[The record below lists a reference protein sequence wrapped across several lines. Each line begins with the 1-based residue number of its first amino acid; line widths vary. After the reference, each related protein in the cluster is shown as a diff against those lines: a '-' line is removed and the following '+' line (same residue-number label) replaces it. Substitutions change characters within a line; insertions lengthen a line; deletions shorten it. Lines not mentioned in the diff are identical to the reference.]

1 MTEINKKSILKNRSL
16 FNDVDGKKKKIIKNP
31 KSSSLN
37 NLALITR
44 KCFKLD
50 SKKNLDLIEFIK
62 QKNKFVIESSFDV
75 NGTRE
80 FLASKEV
87 AMRAIRLNDE
97 IIEENKVNRVSKNCL
112 TNKNLIKIN
121 ISNFNDNIIKKKS
134 NKIENEK
141 KATISPRKSRK
152 SAKIRMKLGE
162 EFNPEK
168 NTIKP
173 HKSKKSKK
181 SEKKVKFKS
190 SKNSDNES
198 NIDNNSSINNNNN
211 ENNIIFDKA
220 DNESLSNIYK
230 FFIDNANESEEIFNK
245 KLKKELKK
253 VENMKQ
259 NKDKEKEKERE
270 KEKEKEKIN
279 KMKRK
284 SMSKKDLKYKRHKR
298 LNSLVVPKMPETQS
312 VFMFSEFNK
321 NLMKD
326 DDIDVSSIGEHLQTS
341 NNNANK
347 KKVRRA
353 FGSIQINN
361 RQVKEKIH
369 KQMDVDEN
377 KGKFLIDKQEI
388 NSDKDSIISI
398 LSDLM

>member
-16 FNDVDGKKKKIIKNP
+16 FNDLDGKTKKIIKNP

-50 SKKNLDLIEFIK
+50 SKKNLNLIEFIK

-97 IIEENKVNRVSKNCL
+97 IIEEKKVNRVNKNCL

-121 ISNFNDNIIKKKS
+121 ISNFNDNVITKKS
-134 NKIENEK
+134 NKIESEK

-152 SAKIRMKLGE
+152 SAKLRMKLGE

-198 NIDNNSSINNNNN
+198 NNDNNSSSNNNK

-259 NKDKEKEKERE
+259 NKGKE

-284 SMSKKDLKYKRHKR
+284 PMCKKDLKYKKHKR
-298 LNSLVVPKMPETQS
+298 LNSFVVPKMPETQS
-312 VFMFSEFNK
+312 VFMFSELNK

-326 DDIDVSSIGEHLQTS
+326 DDINVSSIGEHGQTP
-341 NNNANK
+341 NNNTK
-347 KKVRRA
+347 KKNFRRA

-369 KQMDVDEN
+369 KQMDDDEN
-377 KGKFLIDKQEI
+377 KGKLLVDKQEI

>member
-37 NLALITR
+37 NLAIITR

-50 SKKNLDLIEFIK
+50 SKKNLNLIEFIK

-121 ISNFNDNIIKKKS
+121 ISNFNENEIKKKS
-134 NKIENEK
+134 YKIENEK

-173 HKSKKSKK
+173 NKSKKSKK
-181 SEKKVKFKS
+181 NEKKVKFKS

-198 NIDNNSSINNNNN
+198 KNDNNSSINNNK
-211 ENNIIFDKA
+211 ESNIIFDKA
-220 DNESLSNIYK
+220 DDESLSNIYK
-230 FFIDNANESEEIFNK
+230 FFIDNANESEENFNK

-253 VENMKQ
+253 VEMKH
-259 NKDKEKEKERE
+259 NKDKEKE

>member
-16 FNDVDGKKKKIIKNP
+16 FNDLDGKKKKIIKNP

-97 IIEENKVNRVSKNCL
+97 IIEENKMSRVSKNCL

-121 ISNFNDNIIKKKS
+121 ISNFNDNIITKKS

-198 NIDNNSSINNNNN
+198 NIDNNSSINNNN

-298 LNSLVVPKMPETQS
+298 LNSLVVSKMPETQS

-369 KQMDVDEN
+369 KQMDDDEN